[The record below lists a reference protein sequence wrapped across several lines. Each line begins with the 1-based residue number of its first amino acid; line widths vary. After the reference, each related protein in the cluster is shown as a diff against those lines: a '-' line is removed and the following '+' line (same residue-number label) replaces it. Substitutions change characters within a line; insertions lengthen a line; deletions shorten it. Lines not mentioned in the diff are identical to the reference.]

1 MIHRYKIESIILDYL
16 KNDDLKKI
24 SAYEIRKI
32 ASDLSE
38 LQVENFSDVY
48 DYVDAK
54 FNLNYEIRN

>member
-1 MIHRYKIESIILDYL
+1 MIHRYKIENVILDYL
-16 KNDDLKKI
+16 SYEDLKKI
-24 SAYEIRKI
+24 SAYEIKKT

-54 FNLNYEIRN
+54 FNLKYEIRN